1 MAQTSRDEHR
11 PSEAEVE
18 TARMDDPGFHNA
30 MAHLYR
36 GEMHRMTTWRI
47 RLDTT
52 TNWAI
57 LLSTA
62 MTTFTLGS
70 SAIPHY
76 SLLLS
81 LSLIGICLVI
91 EARRCQYLLHS
102 QWRIQVLEAH
112 YFTSRLVPAHST
124 DNWRARLAA
133 DLFDP
138 RLTIGWL
145 TALRF
150 RMRRNYLMIIFFVT
164 GVWLTKV
171 FIHPHSPESMWEF
184 YARLAVSDLI
194 PSWFV
199 AWTAAIFV
207 GTSCYLAVTSPNEES
222 LGLASERQVALLALS
237 YPPKKMTSA
246 SSPEPTGVPGQQ
258 R

>member
-1 MAQTSRDEHR
+1 M
-11 PSEAEVE
+11 
-18 TARMDDPGFHNA
+18 TA
-30 MAHLYR
+30 
-36 GEMHRMTTWRI
+36 WRI

-57 LLSTA
+57 LLTTA

-70 SAIPHY
+70 TAIPHY

-91 EARRCQYLLHS
+91 EARRCQYFLHS
-102 QWRIQVLEAH
+102 QWRIQVLEAN

-124 DNWRARLAA
+124 DSWRTQLAA
-133 DLFDP
+133 DLCDP
-138 RLTIGWL
+138 RLTAGWL

-150 RMRRNYLMIIFFVT
+150 RIRRNYLMIILFIT

-171 FIHPHSPESMWEF
+171 FIHPHSPASAWEF

-207 GTSCYLAVTSPNEES
+207 GTSFYLAATSPTEES
-222 LGLASERQVALLALS
+222 LGLASERTVARVALP
-237 YPPKKMTSA
+237 YPSKK
-246 SSPEPTGVPGQQ
+246 
-258 R
+258 

>member
-1 MAQTSRDEHR
+1 MRDTIRDGRMSLGAEMATG
-11 PSEAEVE
+11 AVN
-18 TARMDDPGFHNA
+18 DPGFHNA

-36 GEMHRMTTWRI
+36 AEMHRMTTWRT

-57 LLSTA
+57 LLTTG

-76 SLLLS
+76 TLLLG
-81 LSLIGICLVI
+81 LALLGMCLVI
-91 EARRCQYLLHS
+91 EARRYQYLLHS
-102 QWRIQVLEAH
+102 QWRLHVLEGN
-112 YFTSRLVPAHST
+112 YFAGHLVMAPIQSSST
-124 DNWRARLAA
+124 WRSELAA
-133 DLFDP
+133 DLCDP
-138 RLTIGWL
+138 RLTIRWL
-145 TALRF
+145 TAFRF
-150 RMRRNYLMIIFFVT
+150 RLRRNYLMIIFFIT

-171 FIHPHSPESMWEF
+171 FIHPQGPASLSEF

-207 GTSCYLAVTSPNEES
+207 GASTYLAITSPTEES
-222 LGLASERQVALLALS
+222 LGRAALQERARAAQGC
-237 YPPKKMTSA
+237 PP
-246 SSPEPTGVPGQQ
+246 EG
-258 R
+258 

>member
-1 MAQTSRDEHR
+1 MGQTSRVHPQ
-11 PSEAEVE
+11 PSEPEVE
-18 TARMDDPGFHNA
+18 TTRMDDPGFHNA

-36 GEMHRMTTWRI
+36 GEMHRMTAWRI

-57 LLSTA
+57 LLTTA

-70 SAIPHY
+70 TAIPHY

-81 LSLIGICLVI
+81 LSLIGMCLVI
-91 EARRCQYLLHS
+91 EARRCQYFLHS
-102 QWRIQVLEAH
+102 QWRIQVLEAN
-112 YFTSRLVPAHST
+112 YFTSRLVPTQSN
-124 DNWRARLAA
+124 DNWRAQLAA
-133 DLFDP
+133 DLYDP
-138 RLTIGWL
+138 RLTAGWL

-150 RMRRNYLMIIFFVT
+150 RIRRNYLMIILFIT

-199 AWTAAIFV
+199 AWTAALFV
-207 GTSCYLAVTSPNEES
+207 AASFYLAATSLTEES
-222 LGLASERQVALLALS
+222 LGLVSERQVPRLTLLH
-237 YPPKKMTSA
+237 PPEK
-246 SSPEPTGVPGQQ
+246 
-258 R
+258 